1 MIYIRAVVTG
11 QPVDNA
17 PLSRTELAL
26 IDTLFNRC
34 KHYFFLM
41 QNIQRACFT
50 ALDGSIN
57 NAFKVSNDP
66 NVQGWH
72 VGMRVIDILDQLS
85 SIYKQP
91 TPAAL
96 EAKNNVF
103 RSPTLAA
110 NAPEILFCRIKECT
124 EKALLGQNPYTNKH
138 LITNMIRLLLTTGLY
153 IRAFEDWDQLAKPA
167 KTWIKLCR
175 MIQEVLQRRLIAT
188 APTACHQ
195 GYAPT
200 LPFQKNVFGALTA
213 HDSDDDSADTV
224 ATQMAFLT
232 YQSQLTATT
241 ATNLSQQMGQ
251 YFQTLA
257 HQQEQL
263 YQPQYQMMEQMT
275 ALLFNQSNNG
285 RSIGRQGCGPPPP
298 MAPFAQNGFGCNTYG
313 GRSGQDC
320 GGHRGQ
326 GRGCGRGRGCG
337 PPEFIAGRAPPIMPL
352 TAGRAPGYMGLP
364 LASCHIKRFEWL
376 NDNESPVGILLVC
389 SKTATQLCIRHE
401 GKRIK

>member
-1 MIYIRAVVTG
+1 
-11 QPVDNA
+11 
-17 PLSRTELAL
+17 
-26 IDTLFNRC
+26 
-34 KHYFFLM
+34 
-41 QNIQRACFT
+41 
-50 ALDGSIN
+50 
-57 NAFKVSNDP
+57 
-66 NVQGWH
+66 
-72 VGMRVIDILDQLS
+72 MRVIDILDQLS

-103 RSPTLAA
+103 RSPTSAA

-175 MIQEVLQRRLIAT
+175 MIQEVLQCRLNAT
-188 APTACHQ
+188 APTARHQ

-313 GRSGQDC
+313 GRSGQDY

-337 PPEFIAGRAPPIMPL
+337 PPAFIAGRAPPIMPL